1 MTNYEYAAMGGAIAG
16 GVADMSSNL
25 STASN
30 SAFDGVNSTVMAI
43 DDPNETPEARYRRIY
58 G

>member
-1 MTNYEYAAMGGAIAG
+1 MGGAIAG